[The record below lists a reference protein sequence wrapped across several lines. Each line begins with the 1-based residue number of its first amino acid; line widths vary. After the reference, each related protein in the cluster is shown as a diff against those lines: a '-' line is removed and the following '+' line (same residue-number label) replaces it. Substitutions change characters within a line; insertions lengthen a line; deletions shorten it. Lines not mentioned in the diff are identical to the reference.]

1 MKYITNF
8 LQFLPIGI
16 IFLLLTSP
24 NTLGQ
29 QRPKTLD
36 YPSTMTPYDW
46 RLSLGVSS
54 IAMPTDI
61 VLETASLRWPLIR
74 FVAQM
79 GLPSNFV
86 LDARVSSEFVTNHF
100 ELGGKW
106 IYEFNDKLHVNAELS
121 FAYFFGQLKQFEYDT
136 RVHGWFTYPSLGIG
150 YDFGELTLTAI
161 GTISYINSL
170 SSTSGSVESSFNANK
185 FNGFF
190 YRVSL
195 EQPFYK
201 TTTVGLAFQMNYLKL
216 YYPEWPLFPAFDRY
230 YWIPEI
236 QIWLTL

>member
-1 MKYITNF
+1 MSHPIKF
-8 LQFLPIGI
+8 LKLLPII
-16 IFLLLTSP
+16 IIYFLLSSYAV
-24 NTLGQ
+24 LGQ
-29 QRPKTLD
+29 TTKTLD
-36 YPSTMTPYDW
+36 YPDAMTPKDW

-61 VLETASLRWPLIR
+61 VLETASIRWPLIR
-74 FVAQM
+74 FGAIM

-86 LDARVSSEFVTNHF
+86 LDAKIATEFVTNHF
-100 ELGGKW
+100 ELGGRW
-106 IYEFNDKLHVNAELS
+106 VYAFTDKLHADAGLN
-121 FAYFFGQLKQFEYDT
+121 FAYFFGQLKQFEFDT
-136 RVHGWFTYPSLGIG
+136 KIHGWFTYPSLAIG
-150 YDFGELTLTAI
+150 YDFGPLTVTLR

-170 SSTSGSVESSFNANK
+170 STINGEVESSFNANK

-201 TTTVGLAFQMNYLKL
+201 ITTIGLAFQMSYLKL
-216 YYPEWPLFPAFDRY
+216 YYPEWPLFPAIDRY
-230 YWIPEI
+230 YWIPEL